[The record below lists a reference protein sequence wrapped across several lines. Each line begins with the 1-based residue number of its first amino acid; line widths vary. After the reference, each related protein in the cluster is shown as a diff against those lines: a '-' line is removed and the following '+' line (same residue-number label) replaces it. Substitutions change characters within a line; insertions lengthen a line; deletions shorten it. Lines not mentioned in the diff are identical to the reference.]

1 MPENC
6 YVGVFEVKKFIFDAK
21 IAKIRLLHDENLN

>member
-6 YVGVFEVKKFIFDAK
+6 HVGVLAVKKFLFDAK
-21 IAKIRLLHDENLN
+21 IAKIRLLHVENLN